1 MARKT
6 VKDKACDKKNDE
18 VLFPKVEKVL
28 GGASYDLMKLMQHS
42 NFAEALKRFLFKT
55 LHLALKGLS
64 KTIQESS
71 F

>member
-28 GGASYDLMKLMQHS
+28 GGASYALMKLMEQS
-42 NFAEALKRFLFKT
+42 YFAEALKRIFYKNRNEIGRA
-55 LHLALKGLS
+55 HV
-64 KTIQESS
+64 
-71 F
+71 